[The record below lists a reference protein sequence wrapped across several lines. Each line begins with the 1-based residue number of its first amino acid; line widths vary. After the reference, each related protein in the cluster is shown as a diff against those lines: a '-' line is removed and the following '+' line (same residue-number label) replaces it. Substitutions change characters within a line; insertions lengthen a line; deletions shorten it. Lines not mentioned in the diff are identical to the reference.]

1 MAATGNKSSLLE
13 LIPINRSAE
22 VKPIPEVDEDYYDAF
37 NGTDETPA
45 CRLYNFVM
53 YALVVGFICVF
64 GFVGNLVAFIVFCRD
79 KIKTSTSFLFQGLSV
94 IDTLLLTV
102 VFPLYSVTT
111 FVEYVEL
118 YDENA
123 TFGVKKHL
131 LPIAYIFQTAT
142 IWTTVLVGFNRY
154 IAVCHPF
161 KAARLCT
168 VTQAKKQLT
177 VVLLFSVLY
186 NVPRFAEVPM
196 KLLDIDLY
204 NIIYNNIMYTIFLLL
219 LPVLSLAVLN
229 IKLMSALKELKRKR
243 AEMQSLRQ
251 QQDNNVTFVLII
263 VVIVFIICQAP
274 ALVNQIFWTLL
285 PETYRECGGFQFYFR
300 RFSNT
305 LVTTNSAV
313 NFPIYVL
320 FNTRFRQVLAQACC
334 FGAQRKGGA
343 TRSVVKTN
351 GLISQARGDAE
362 GASKA
367 DISVTVV

>member
-1 MAATGNKSSLLE
+1 MAATYNASSLLD
-13 LIPINRSAE
+13 LINRSSVEA
-22 VKPIPEVDEDYYDAF
+22 KPTPTVADVYYDSC
-37 NGTDETPA
+37 NMTDVTPV
-45 CRLYNFVM
+45 CRLYNFVI
-53 YALVVGFICVF
+53 YALVVGFICLF

-94 IDTLLLTV
+94 IDTLLLTI

-118 YDENA
+118 YDEDDTLA
-123 TFGVKKHL
+123 AKEHL
-131 LPIAYIFQTAT
+131 LPIAFIFQTAT

-161 KAARLCT
+161 SAARLCT

-177 VVLLFSVLY
+177 VVLLFSLLY

-229 IKLMSALKELKRKR
+229 IKLMSALKKLKRKR

-274 ALVNQIFWTLL
+274 ALVNQILWTLL
-285 PETYRECGGFQFYFR
+285 PESYRDCGGFQFYFR

-305 LVTTNSAV
+305 LVTTTSAV

-320 FNTRFRQVLAQACC
+320 FNTRFRQVLAQTCC
-334 FGAQRKGGA
+334 LEAQRKDGA
-343 TRSVVKTN
+343 TRLIVKTN
-351 GLISQARGDAE
+351 CLVNQDRCVGD

-367 DISVTVV
+367 DVSVTVV